1 MSGRPVS
8 MGTDLSFSGSTAG
21 SPEEEAAGGGG
32 GTVSDPDPV
41 ETIDSISRV
50 LKKRLSDTK

>member
-8 MGTDLSFSGSTAG
+8 METDMSFSGSAAG
-21 SPEEEAAGGGG
+21 SPEEEAAGEGG

-50 LKKRLSDTK
+50 LKKRLSETM